1 MRGRH
6 QRHHLFTKIVAIKH
20 IDAELDHFITS
31 NQLEEPIVTSLVARK
46 TLWDTTG
53 RVRVM
58 TGGD

>member
-1 MRGRH
+1 M
-6 QRHHLFTKIVAIKH
+6 AIKH
-20 IDAELDHFITS
+20 VHAELDRFFASI
-31 NQLEEPIVTSLVARK
+31 QLEEPIVTSLVARK